1 MSRTRSSRRKTR
13 RSSSASSPAPPAAL
27 YYTSGKWWNGAVGS
41 NQKPGQTPGEGYEGW
56 NEVCFDAG
64 IDYRDNRDKLEALVV
79 VLPTGKDNLCALDKN
94 VAQDIDTTLYKYW
107 KDGYGPL
114 PVLIMK
120 NTKVNGEYQKETFVQ
135 SFTFANGNCIKDYGS
150 KTLHYVGDGQ
160 GCS

>member
-1 MSRTRSSRRKTR
+1 MLLSLVGGRASLCQAARAAATSPR
-13 RSSSASSPAPPAAL
+13 RSATRVERRRRNFTDSPRPRRPPRNRL
-27 YYTSGKWWNGAVGS
+27 Y
-41 NQKPGQTPGEGYEGW
+41 
-56 NEVCFDAG
+56 
-64 IDYRDNRDKLEALVV
+64 
-79 VLPTGKDNLCALDKN
+79 DNLCALDKN

-135 SFTFANGNCIKDYGS
+135 SFTFASGNCIKDYGS

>member
-1 MSRTRSSRRKTR
+1 M
-13 RSSSASSPAPPAAL
+13 
-27 YYTSGKWWNGAVGS
+27 
-41 NQKPGQTPGEGYEGW
+41 
-56 NEVCFDAG
+56 
-64 IDYRDNRDKLEALVV
+64 VV

-94 VAQDIDTTLYKYW
+94 VAQDIETTLYKYW

-114 PVLIMK
+114 PVVIMK

-135 SFTFANGNCIKDYGS
+135 SFTFASGNCIKDYGS

>member
-1 MSRTRSSRRKTR
+1 MLHS
-13 RSSSASSPAPPAAL
+13 
-27 YYTSGKWWNGAVGS
+27 
-41 NQKPGQTPGEGYEGW
+41 
-56 NEVCFDAG
+56 
-64 IDYRDNRDKLEALVV
+64 LVV
-79 VLPTGKDNLCALDKN
+79 WLPTGFDNLCDFSHEDVQSVDANLW
-94 VAQDIDTTLYKYW
+94 TYW